1 MQEDIHMNKNFEN
14 HYNLSAA
21 NQEHSC
27 LSRSLDNMAH
37 YYAVAVD
44 GASID
49 RMRRIDREFRRYE
62 EKQYGIRAK

>member
-1 MQEDIHMNKNFEN
+1 MNKNFEN

-21 NQEHSC
+21 NQEYSS
-27 LSRSLDNMAH
+27 LSRSLDSMAH

-49 RMRRIDREFRRYE
+49 KMRCIDLEFRIYE
-62 EKQYGIRAK
+62 EKQYGILSK